1 MRSPVTPRSAG
12 PAPARR
18 AASIAPARCTLL
30 AALFS
35 LAAGCAGS
43 TPSEPAPPGRPA
55 APINPSLPAPVS
67 GPPAPGLYQRISPS
81 RYGVTDAYL
90 LAPGAENA
98 FVIIFD
104 GGTTYPGW
112 SGRYTRADS
121 VLVFRYDAWS
131 AAGEYAARGTLRGDT
146 LLIRYN
152 EAMRWADFEDGVYVR
167 APVTP

>member
-1 MRSPVTPRSAG
+1 M
-12 PAPARR
+12 
-18 AASIAPARCTLL
+18 LL

-35 LAAGCAGS
+35 LAAGCAD
-43 TPSEPAPPGRPA
+43 TAPSEPAPPGRPA
-55 APINPSLPAPVS
+55 APTNPSLPPAFS
-67 GPPAPGLYQRISPS
+67 GPPAPGLYQRISPA
-81 RYGVTDAYL
+81 RYSVTDAYL

-104 GGTTYPGW
+104 GGTTYPSW

-121 VLVFRYDAWS
+121 VLDFRYNAGRG
-131 AAGEYAARGTLRGDT
+131 AAGEYGARGTLRGDT

-167 APVTP
+167 APEAP